1 MIECK
6 MNATEIEC
14 PICDRKIQS
23 DITKCPNCGAA
34 LLLSSFEDLEEVA
47 RNLSTNEIIRP
58 SETKVDSKEP
68 SLVSVPKIEEM
79 KTESTEKVKM
89 EGHQPMVEPKKEEK
103 VISDPNKDESK
114 HGLGRLFGKKR
125 K

>member
-1 MIECK
+1 

-14 PICDRKIQS
+14 PICDRMVQS
-23 DITKCPNCGAA
+23 DITKCPNCGAD

-47 RNLSTNEIIRP
+47 RSFSTNDAQKQ
-58 SETKVDSKEP
+58 SEAKVDLKGSSP
-68 SLVSVPKIEEM
+68 TIVPKVEEIR
-79 KTESTEKVKM
+79 TELPEEK
-89 EGHQPMVEPKKEEK
+89 KKEEPQLVVEQNK
-103 VISDPNKDESK
+103 EEKATSDPNKDESK

>member
-1 MIECK
+1 

-14 PICDRKIQS
+14 PICDRKVQS
-23 DITKCPNCGAA
+23 DITKCPNCGAD

-47 RNLSTNEIIRP
+47 RSFSTNDAQKQSEAKVDLKGP
-58 SETKVDSKEP
+58 SPATVTKVEEIRTELPEEKKKEEP
-68 SLVSVPKIEEM
+68 QLVL
-79 KTESTEKVKM
+79 
-89 EGHQPMVEPKKEEK
+89 EPKKEEK
-103 VISDPNKDESK
+103 AISDPHKDESK

>member
-1 MIECK
+1 

-23 DITKCPNCGAA
+23 DITKCPNCGAD

-47 RNLSTNEIIRP
+47 RNLSTNDIHKQ
-58 SETKVDSKEP
+58 SEAKVDLKGP
-68 SLVSVPKIEEM
+68 SPIIASKIEEIR
-79 KTESTEKVKM
+79 TELPVKEKK
-89 EGHQPMVEPKKEEK
+89 EEPQPVVEPKKEEK

-114 HGLGRLFGKKR
+114 HGLGRLFGKK
-125 K
+125 KK

>member
-1 MIECK
+1 

-14 PICDRKIQS
+14 PICDRKVQS
-23 DITKCPNCGAA
+23 DITKCPNCGAD

-47 RNLSTNEIIRP
+47 RSFSTNDTQKQSEAKADIKGP
-58 SETKVDSKEP
+58 SPAIVPNVEKMRTELPEEKKKEEP
-68 SLVSVPKIEEM
+68 
-79 KTESTEKVKM
+79 
-89 EGHQPMVEPKKEEK
+89 QPVVEPKKEEK
-103 VISDPNKDESK
+103 ATSDPNKDESK